1 MAASSRAG
9 KSADRQEAEA
19 MGAVRDRQ
27 GELLAV
33 LQHPLRRAILRKL
46 VEASAPLSPR
56 EASDGLDSAL
66 SNVSYHFRV
75 LLSGRLAVLDHTQ
88 QVRGSLQHFYVVD
101 PSVDQFPWVKETLG
115 LQSGT

>member
-9 KSADRQEAEA
+9 EPTNRRGAE
-19 MGAVRDRQ
+19 GIGEVRDRQ

-33 LQHPLRRAILRKL
+33 LQHPLRREILRKL
-46 VEASAPLSPR
+46 VEAPTPLSPS
-56 EASDGLDSAL
+56 EASEGLESAL

-75 LLSGRLAVLDHTQ
+75 LLSSRLAVLDHTQ

-101 PSVDQFPWVKETLG
+101 PSIDQFPWVKETLG
-115 LQSGT
+115 VESGT